1 MIGSEGVLS
10 KAFIYW
16 MVLLLA
22 TVLAMVIVGR
32 PPTPI

>member
-1 MIGSEGVLS
+1 MIGSDGVLS

-22 TVLAMVIVGR
+22 AVLAMVIAGR
-32 PPTPI
+32 PPVPI